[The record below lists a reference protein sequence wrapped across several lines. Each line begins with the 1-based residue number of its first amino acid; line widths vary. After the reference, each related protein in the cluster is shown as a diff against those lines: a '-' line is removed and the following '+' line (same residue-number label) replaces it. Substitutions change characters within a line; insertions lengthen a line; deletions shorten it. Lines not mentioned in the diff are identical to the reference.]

1 MHRFDDLVEDLVNSP
16 LPLEEKLDYHM
27 RLVMGKHFSPTW
39 LEIATGL
46 MTLARRGESMDF
58 QIPFP
63 KHACENLFHNP
74 NPDLGFVLRFF
85 KLDIYLSPITMARGA
100 SVKAGGVAQVEDWM

>member
-1 MHRFDDLVEDLVNSP
+1 MRFDDLVEDLVNSP

-39 LEIATGL
+39 LEIAKNL
-46 MTLARRGESMDF
+46 MIIARRGEPMSM
-58 QIPFP
+58 PLPMP
-63 KHACENLFHNP
+63 KTACDNLFHNQ

-100 SVKAGGVAQVEDWM
+100 SVTSGGVAQVEDWM